1 MSASRRSLLSLS
13 HRSRLCLRGFSYLPV
28 PHSGAEGE
36 DLTRP
41 LPKNRLWGL
50 RPGDYCRPQLMSELT
65 PLPEAP
71 KTWMGTHN
79 GRTHP
84 QPREKWTSQ
93 PLSCRGDH
101 SGGDWTRGGGQD
113 KWRNKSLAGAGWQ
126 RKKAWDSR
134 GHNSHSLFFS
144 SSLPFYPHQPPV
156 TGRRS
161 PAGARGAETVPIT
174 DPEALSLREGSLQ
187 LQRWAGVGRH
197 VTPSSALS
205 TPAGLAASP
214 GLVF

>member
-101 SGGDWTRGGGQD
+101 SCGDWTRGGGQD

-144 SSLPFYPHQPPV
+144 SSLCHLARWKFYY
-156 TGRRS
+156 G
-161 PAGARGAETVPIT
+161 
-174 DPEALSLREGSLQ
+174 LREMLYHS
-187 LQRWAGVGRH
+187 
-197 VTPSSALS
+197 
-205 TPAGLAASP
+205 
-214 GLVF
+214 